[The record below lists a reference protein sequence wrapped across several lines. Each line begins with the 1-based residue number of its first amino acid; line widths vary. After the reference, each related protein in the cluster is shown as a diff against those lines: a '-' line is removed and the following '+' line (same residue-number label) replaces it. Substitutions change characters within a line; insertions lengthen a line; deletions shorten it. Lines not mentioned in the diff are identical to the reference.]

1 MNLTQELLKN
11 KSLIAL
17 KPAIR
22 FRDRILTYQDLDQ
35 NTKRSAS
42 VLKAMGIT
50 GGDRV
55 ALLLPK
61 GLEFIELHLAAL
73 ALGAVALPL
82 NPGYRP
88 EEIAYFLFDSEANL
102 LVTFQEKYDELKKAL
117 IGFPDIPVLSI
128 DGECPNCVSYS
139 RLLTQISE
147 VPDLTFPTSGEDTA
161 LLCYTSGTTGRSKGA
176 MITHGN
182 LIHNL
187 QALHQAWQWSEKD
200 LLLHALPLFHIHGLV
215 VALHGGLLAG
225 ATLILLDRFDPL
237 VVWQTVEQESC
248 TLFMGVPTMYQR
260 LSQAWET
267 LPEKPRLKSLRV
279 FISGSAPLS
288 ETLFNRF
295 REQTGHTI
303 LERYGMTE
311 AGMIASNPYAPEGR
325 KAKSVGYPLA
335 GVQLRVVNSK
345 SDDVIPG
352 EVGEVWIRGNNI
364 FKGYWRQHDKTA
376 EAFQNDWFKSG
387 DLGYQDP
394 GDNGRLYLVG
404 RAKEL
409 IISGGLNVYPK
420 EVENILEAHEAV
432 LEAAVSGRPDEDLG
446 EKVLAAVV
454 LQDGAVLSSDECIS
468 YCRKH
473 LAPYKCPKKIVL
485 LPALPRNA
493 MGKLQKGSLPKIEEF
508 VAVQEWPVQAKK
520 EGIAEAQAGKVVAH
534 DKAMAELKKWGN
546 R

>member
-1 MNLTQELLKN
+1 MNLTKVLLEN
-11 KSLIAL
+11 KSDRFLKTAL
-17 KPAIR
+17 R
-22 FRDRILTYQDLDQ
+22 FNDRVLTYGDLRQ
-35 NTKRSAS
+35 QVKRSAEA
-42 VLKAMGIT
+42 LQELGIAR
-50 GGDRV
+50 GDRV
-55 ALLLPK
+55 TLLLPK

-73 ALGAVALPL
+73 ALGAVVLPL

-102 LVTFQEKYDELKKAL
+102 LVTYQEKYDELKNGL
-117 IGFPDIPVLSI
+117 LGFPDIPVLLI
-128 DGECPNCVSYS
+128 DGQCPNCISYP
-139 RLLTQISE
+139 RLLNQGLAGMDLAYLTSE
-147 VPDLTFPTSGEDTA
+147 EDLA

-187 QALHQAWQWSEKD
+187 QALYRAWQWSEQD
-200 LLLHALPLFHIHGLV
+200 ILLHALPLFHIHGLV
-215 VALHGGLLAG
+215 VALHGCLLAG
-225 ATLILLDRFDPL
+225 ATLILLERFEPQ
-237 VVWQTVEQESC
+237 VVWQTIEQGSC
-248 TLFMGVPTMYQR
+248 TVFMGVPTMYQR
-260 LSQAWET
+260 LSQAWER
-267 LPEKPRLKSLRV
+267 LAEKPRLKTLRL

-335 GVQLRVVNSK
+335 GVQLRVVDSK
-345 SDDVIPG
+345 GDDVIPG

-364 FKGYWRQHDKTA
+364 FKGYWRQSEKTA
-376 EAFQNDWFKSG
+376 EAFQDGWFKSG

-394 GDNGRLYLVG
+394 GDDNRLYLVG
-404 RAKEL
+404 RVKEL

-432 LEAAVSGRPDEDLG
+432 LEAAVYGRPDEDLG
-446 EKVLAAVV
+446 ERVLAAVV
-454 LQDGAVLSSDECIS
+454 LKEGVSVSPEELITR
-468 YCRKH
+468 CRQR

-493 MGKLQKGSLPKIEEF
+493 MGKLQKNSLPKIEEF
-508 VAVQEWPVQAKK
+508 VAVQEGPVQAIK
-520 EGIAEAQAGKVVAH
+520 EGIAE
-534 DKAMAELKKWGN
+534 
-546 R
+546 

>member
-61 GLEFIELHLAAL
+61 GLEFIELHLGAL

-88 EEIAYFLFDSEANL
+88 EEIGYFLFDSETHL
-102 LVTFQEKYDELKKAL
+102 LVTYQEKYDELKNNL
-117 IGFPDIPVLSI
+117 PGFPDIPVLLI
-128 DGECPNCVSYS
+128 DGECPNGISYS
-139 RLLTQISE
+139 RLLDRNLAGT
-147 VPDLTFPTSGEDTA
+147 DLPYPTSEEDTA

-187 QALHQAWQWSEKD
+187 RALQQTWQWSEGD
-200 LLLHALPLFHIHGLV
+200 VLLHALPLFHIHGLV
-215 VALHGGLLAG
+215 VALQGCLLAG
-225 ATLILLDRFDPL
+225 ATLILLERFDPRP
-237 VVWQTVEQESC
+237 VWEILDQESC
-248 TLFMGVPTMYQR
+248 TVFMGVPTMVQR

-267 LPEKPRLKSLRV
+267 LPEKPRIKSLRL

-288 ETLFNRF
+288 EPLFNRF

-311 AGMIASNPYAPEGR
+311 AGMIASNPYAPEKR
-325 KAKSVGYPLA
+325 KAKSVGYPLD
-335 GVQLRVVNSK
+335 GVQLRVVDANGA
-345 SDDVIPG
+345 DVISG
-352 EVGEVWIRGNNI
+352 VVGEVWIRGNTI
-364 FKGYWRQHDKTA
+364 FKGYWRQSEKTA
-376 EAFQNDWFKSG
+376 EAFQDGWFKSG

-394 GDNGRLYLVG
+394 ADGERLFLVG

-420 EVENILEAHEAV
+420 EVENILEDHETV
-432 LEAAVSGRPDEDLG
+432 LEAVVYGRPDEDLG
-446 EKVLAAVV
+446 ERVLAAVV
-454 LQDGAVLSSDECIS
+454 LRDGAAPSPEGLRA
-468 YCRKH
+468 YCRGR
-473 LAPYKCPKKIVL
+473 LAPYKCPKEIIPL
-485 LPALPRNA
+485 SALPRNA
-493 MGKLQKGSLPKIEEF
+493 MGKIQKQHLPNGQPLPD
-508 VAVQEWPVQAKK
+508 AR
-520 EGIAEAQAGKVVAH
+520 
-534 DKAMAELKKWGN
+534 N

>member
-1 MNLTQELLKN
+1 LAFPFFPARSTFPSMNLTRLLLEN
-11 KSLIAL
+11 KSGLLSKTAL
-17 KPAIR
+17 R
-22 FRDRILTYQDLDQ
+22 FNDRVLTYGDLRQ
-35 NTKRSAS
+35 QVKRSAEA
-42 VLKAMGIT
+42 LQELGIAR
-50 GGDRV
+50 GDRV

-73 ALGAVALPL
+73 ALGAVVLPL

-88 EEIAYFLFDSEANL
+88 EEIAYFLFDSETNL
-102 LVTFQEKYDELKKAL
+102 LVTYQEKYDDLKQNL

-128 DGECPNCVSYS
+128 DGECPNCLSYD
-139 RLLTQISE
+139 RLLTRTAAAT
-147 VPDLTFPTSGEDTA
+147 DLPYSTGEGDLA

-215 VALHGGLLAG
+215 VALHGCLLAG
-225 ATLILLDRFDPL
+225 ATLTMLDRFDPQ
-237 VVWQTVEQESC
+237 VVWQTIEQESC
-248 TLFMGVPTMYQR
+248 TVFMGVPTMYQR
-260 LSQAWET
+260 LSQTWET
-267 LPEKPRLKSLRV
+267 LPQKTRLKTMRV

-288 ETLFNRF
+288 ETLFESF
-295 REQTGHTI
+295 REQTGHAI

-311 AGMIASNPYAPEGR
+311 AGMISSNPYLTERR

-335 GVQLRVVNSK
+335 GVQLRIADSK
-345 SDDVIPG
+345 GDDVLPG

-364 FKGYWRQHDKTA
+364 FKGYWRQSEKTA
-376 EAFQNDWFKSG
+376 ETFQDGWFKSG

-394 GDNGRLYLVG
+394 ADGGRLFLVG

-432 LEAAVSGRPDEDLG
+432 LEAAVYGRPDEDLG

-454 LQDGAVLSSDECIS
+454 LKEGFSVSSEELITR
-468 YCRKH
+468 CRQR
-473 LAPYKCPKKIVL
+473 LAPYKCPKIIIL
-485 LPALPRNA
+485 LPDLPRNA
-493 MGKLQKGSLPKIEEF
+493 MGKLQKDSLSQLP
-508 VAVQEWPVQAKK
+508 
-520 EGIAEAQAGKVVAH
+520 
-534 DKAMAELKKWGN
+534 
-546 R
+546 